1 MTRLLIIVLLTF
13 FVQLARAQDAT
24 KIVEGNTAFAL
35 ALYQELSKSN
45 VDENLFFSPYS
56 ISEAL
61 AITYGGAQ
69 KNTADQIQTAMHFPV
84 TQSELHKEF
93 SALKAA
99 LNKKLDSIVL
109 KTANSLWAQK
119 GYTFKPNFLKI
130 ANDYYNAPTNYLN
143 FKKNGSRNK
152 ALSKINEW
160 VASKTDNQIPEILSK
175 SDVTK
180 ETRLVLIN
188 AIWFYGEWLSSF
200 DRMKTAK
207 GTFYLS
213 SGEQVTEFM
222 RKEGKYF
229 YYDDDIIQAIQI
241 PYKGGKQSMTIFL
254 PAKGRGI
261 SKLEKNFD
269 RDYLSNIFKDM
280 QMSTVAIR
288 IPKFKS
294 EYSVDLKETLEQM
307 GIVEAFSDKADFS
320 GMTTKNDLKI
330 SKIIHKAKI
339 EVSEKGT
346 KAAAATAVV
355 MVRKT
360 ASIDQLVFNADHP
373 FLYMIRDNDTGT
385 ILFLGKMASV
395 MSCLK

>member
-1 MTRLLIIVLLTF
+1 
-13 FVQLARAQDAT
+13 
-24 KIVEGNTAFAL
+24 
-35 ALYQELSKSN
+35 
-45 VDENLFFSPYS
+45 
-56 ISEAL
+56 
-61 AITYGGAQ
+61 
-69 KNTADQIQTAMHFPV
+69 
-84 TQSELHKEF
+84 
-93 SALKAA
+93 
-99 LNKKLDSIVL
+99 
-109 KTANSLWAQK
+109 
-119 GYTFKPNFLKI
+119 
-130 ANDYYNAPTNYLN
+130 
-143 FKKNGSRNK
+143 
-152 ALSKINEW
+152 
-160 VASKTDNQIPEILSK
+160 
-175 SDVTK
+175 
-180 ETRLVLIN
+180 
-188 AIWFYGEWLSSF
+188 
-200 DRMKTAK
+200 
-207 GTFYLS
+207 
-213 SGEQVTEFM
+213 M